1 MKDSEH
7 RKILFISPAFFGYE
21 KEIRTEL
28 LKRGDEVDF
37 FDERPKNT
45 TITKA
50 LIRVNPKLISKIT
63 RQYYRKV
70 FSATRLKKYDFVFII
85 NIESMDVNLLKELKS
100 QQRDAVFILYMWD
113 SIKNKKNVT
122 DVIPLFDRVFS
133 FDENDALKIESVLF
147 HPLFFIEKYLSKS
160 SSNYDSCKIDL
171 SFIGTIHSDRYKLIK
186 EIFSRY
192 LDLKLKT
199 YYYLYLSTRLLYAY
213 HKLFNPAFESSKYR
227 EFRFKALSQEEII
240 EIFENSKV
248 ILDIQ
253 HPLQTGLT
261 MRTFETMALGRK
273 LITTNATINRYD
285 FYNNQNILIIDR
297 NNVEIPASFLE
308 MPFKKIHDE
317 ILNKYSLRNWLKI
330 IFDD

>member
-1 MKDSEH
+1 MLSPFLTATPIPRTLSLYLYGDLEVSTINELPAG
-7 RKILFISPAFFGYE
+7 RQKIETFYTQKSNQDKVYKFAIA
-21 KEIRTEL
+21 EIQS
-28 LKRGDEVDF
+28 G
-37 FDERPKNT
+37 
-45 TITKA
+45 
-50 LIRVNPKLISKIT
+50 
-63 RQYYRKV
+63 RQVYIV
-70 FSATRLKKYDFVFII
+70 C
-85 NIESMDVNLLKELKS
+85 
-100 QQRDAVFILYMWD
+100 
-113 SIKNKKNVT
+113 
-122 DVIPLFDRVFS
+122 PLV
-133 FDENDALKIESVLF
+133 DENDALKIESVLF

-199 YYYLYLSTRLLYAY
+199 YYYLYLSTPLLYAY

-273 LITTNATINRYD
+273 LITTNATINR
-285 FYNNQNILIIDR
+285 